1 MAGSAPDI
9 GTNAGLRQG
18 YTPFLDSAV
27 VNGATGLAADD
38 NGNVYIA
45 DTQNQLILQRKSG
58 SGIGTIAGMVSIGTN
73 DGANVW
79 PLYAEFDFPQGVAVD
94 SGTNLYVTDTFN
106 NSIRKVALIS
116 GTWTTTTICGAYA
129 NKGNVDG
136 SGSNAMFNTP
146 IGIAVDSGTNL
157 YVADTYNSTIRQLT
171 CSGTTWTATTIAGSP
186 SVNGT
191 SDGTGNAALFAY
203 PYGIAV
209 DSGTNVYVVDSGNY
223 TIRMLTLSGSTW
235 TSKTI
240 AGTPGITGTADGV
253 GAAAQF
259 GYPTM
264 AAVDKAGNLFVA
276 DTGNSTIRMLINT
289 GSNWVVSTIGGTPG
303 VNGGVSGGVNDVL
316 SAYEGGGTQALFSA
330 PKGIAVKTSPTGTDL
345 IYVMDSGNNRV
356 MVGSYAGNG
365 ALSQLTGTSATLSAV
380 VNPNGLSTNVYFQY
394 GGHSL
399 DTFTY
404 GSTTGTQTI
413 SGTNFVTV
421 IATIQGLNPNQSYD
435 YREVVVNSSGTYFGT
450 TQVWLQPPVAVP
462 AITSATTITGT
473 TGYPMS
479 YKLTANNAATGFGVS
494 SLPLGLS
501 LNPLTGV
508 ISGIPT
514 VTASTAVV
522 LSATNVVGTG
532 TASGSFNIV
541 KLSLPVFSGSGTASG
556 MYGGFF
562 SYTIAANN
570 NVTSY
575 SASGL
580 PAGLMLSSSTGLI
593 SGTPTTIGTS
603 SVTLGAINS
612 SGTSTMALILK
623 LAPPYVWSNFAGLP
637 MVVGTANGTGTTA
650 RFYYPQGVAV
660 DSGSNIYVA
669 DTINRTVR
677 MITPSGVVSTL
688 AGNMRVSGSANGT
701 GTNALFN
708 TLSGIAVDS
717 GSNVY
722 VADRGCQLIRMI
734 TPAGVVS
741 TLAGQSG
748 VSGTANGTGT
758 NAQFYNP
765 FGLAVDSGS
774 NVYVA
779 EYGNNMIRK
788 ITPTGTVTTL
798 AGSTTS
804 GTANGTGA
812 AAQFY
817 QPTGV
822 AVDSGSNVY
831 VVDYANQT
839 IRKITPGGVVTTVA
853 GIFRT
858 TGTSDGVGSNA
869 QFCYPRGIAVDSGT
883 NLYVADYLNQ
893 AIRKITQSNGVWS
906 VMTIGGSQVSG
917 TSDGVGTNAQFYYP
931 LAIAVNGSGNLFV
944 ADYYNQRISQGVVMQ
959 QAPTITSTLTAAGV
973 NMASIN
979 YTITAS
985 NGAMS
990 YSASGLPPGLTLDSS
1005 SGVIS
1010 GIASMAGTYSV
1021 TLGVTNL
1028 FGSSSATLSLTVMP
1042 PPFLYAWSNFVGT
1055 PTLSGS
1061 VNGTGSNALFSN
1073 VDSVAVD
1080 SGSNVYVA
1088 DTTGNNT
1095 IRKVTPGGVVTTLAG
1110 RIGVTGSANG
1120 TGTNALFNSPS
1131 GVAVDSG
1138 SNVYVA
1144 DTGNNMIRKITPTG
1158 TVSNLAG
1165 SGSAGLV
1172 NGIGSTA
1179 RFSSP
1184 SGVAVDSGSN
1194 VYVADTVNNVIRMI
1208 TPGGVVSTLA
1218 GSGVSGTLNGTG
1230 TAAQFG
1236 YPKAVA
1242 VDSGSNVYVV
1252 DETNGLIRKVTPGGV
1267 VTTIAGIAGSY
1278 GSQDGVG
1285 SSAQFYFPTGI
1296 AVDSGTNLYVTD
1308 QGNQTIRRITLS
1320 SGTWTVSTIG
1330 SISGS
1335 TGSIDGLGGNARFYQ
1350 PNGIASSSNGT
1361 LFVAD
1366 MYNYRVSQGTLVN
1379 APVIT
1384 SALTATGTD
1393 GFLFNY
1399 SITAGNYITGY
1410 SVTGLGGGLSLN
1422 PATGLISGTP
1432 NISGTFS
1439 LGISASN
1446 PMGTGSAT
1454 LLITLQSGYQTW
1466 QASVFSVGQLSSS
1479 AISSDL
1485 ATPAGD
1491 GISNLMKYALHLN
1504 PLTNGVSGLPV
1515 ESIINISGNNYLTL
1529 AYTKVIVATDL
1540 TYTVQISTD
1549 LQTWNSGPG
1558 YTTTTSTINNG
1569 DGVTQTVTVQ
1579 SLVPLNGTS
1588 KQFIRL
1594 QVSH

>member
-1 MAGSAPDI
+1 MVLLAGVVFLGGISAEAQQFVWNTLTGNPSGGAGFLDGVGNGARFSYPNSVAVDASGIVYVADTGNNTIRKLVYSGTTCTVSTVAGTPGVTGSADGIKGAAQFNNPSGIAVDTVGNLYVADTGNCTVRKINISSGQVTTLAGSPGQVGDTDGPSALFGSPIGIAVDASGTVYVADSCNHTIRMITAGGVVSTLAGSSINRGCVDGIGSGASFDSPGGLAVDGSGNLFVADTLNNTIRKVTTGGMVTTFAGSPGVYGSYDGTGTGALFNYPQSVAVDGAGNIYVADTYNNTLRKITSGGVVSTLAGTVCFIGHSDGVGAAATFNFPGGIAVTNNGTVYVADTCNHTIRKEIWQVVTTVAGSAPDI

-623 LAPPYVWSNFAGLP
+623 LAPPYLWSNFAGLP

-669 DTINRTVR
+669 DTNNRTVR

-853 GIFRT
+853 GIFGT

-883 NLYVADYLNQ
+883 NLYVADYMNQ
-893 AIRKITQSNGVWS
+893 AIRKITQVNGVWS

-944 ADYYNQRISQGVVMQ
+944 ADYYNQRISQGSPMQ
-959 QAPTITSTLTAAGV
+959 VPTITSA
-973 NMASIN
+973 
-979 YTITAS
+979 
-985 NGAMS
+985 
-990 YSASGLPPGLTLDSS
+990 
-1005 SGVIS
+1005 
-1010 GIASMAGTYSV
+1010 
-1021 TLGVTNL
+1021 
-1028 FGSSSATLSLTVMP
+1028 LS
-1042 PPFLYAWSNFVGT
+1042 
-1055 PTLSGS
+1055 
-1061 VNGTGSNALFSN
+1061 
-1073 VDSVAVD
+1073 
-1080 SGSNVYVA
+1080 
-1088 DTTGNNT
+1088 
-1095 IRKVTPGGVVTTLAG
+1095 
-1110 RIGVTGSANG
+1110 
-1120 TGTNALFNSPS
+1120 
-1131 GVAVDSG
+1131 
-1138 SNVYVA
+1138 
-1144 DTGNNMIRKITPTG
+1144 
-1158 TVSNLAG
+1158 
-1165 SGSAGLV
+1165 
-1172 NGIGSTA
+1172 
-1179 RFSSP
+1179 
-1184 SGVAVDSGSN
+1184 
-1194 VYVADTVNNVIRMI
+1194 
-1208 TPGGVVSTLA
+1208 
-1218 GSGVSGTLNGTG
+1218 
-1230 TAAQFG
+1230 
-1236 YPKAVA
+1236 
-1242 VDSGSNVYVV
+1242 
-1252 DETNGLIRKVTPGGV
+1252 
-1267 VTTIAGIAGSY
+1267 
-1278 GSQDGVG
+1278 
-1285 SSAQFYFPTGI
+1285 
-1296 AVDSGTNLYVTD
+1296 
-1308 QGNQTIRRITLS
+1308 
-1320 SGTWTVSTIG
+1320 
-1330 SISGS
+1330 
-1335 TGSIDGLGGNARFYQ
+1335 
-1350 PNGIASSSNGT
+1350 
-1361 LFVAD
+1361 
-1366 MYNYRVSQGTLVN
+1366 
-1379 APVIT
+1379 
-1384 SALTATGTD
+1384 ATGTD
-1393 GFLFNY
+1393 GVLFSY
-1399 SITAGNYITGY
+1399 SITAGNYLTGY

-1422 PATGLISGTP
+1422 SSTGLISGTP
-1432 NISGTFS
+1432 NIAGTFS

-1446 PMGTGSAT
+1446 LVGTGSAT
-1454 LLITLQSGYQTW
+1454 LLLTLQSAYQSW
-1466 QASVFSVGQLSSS
+1466 QASVFTTGQLSIP
-1479 AISSDL
+1479 AVSSDL

-1504 PLTNGVSGLPV
+1504 PLMNGVSGLPV
-1515 ESIINISGNNYLTL
+1515 ESIVNISGNNYLTL